1 MLPNSIDTDKS
12 KRQIIFEAA
21 AQLFRDKGYS
31 ATSMRDLAQKVNL
44 KASSLYNHI
53 GSKEEILSSICFS
66 NAKRFRD
73 GMQQVEQMPGSPID
87 KVRMLIRLHVEV
99 ATEDLTSVTAFNDE
113 WRHLSEPL
121 LTEFKAMRKDY
132 ENRFQRI
139 IESGIQ
145 SGAFRALDSFTVLYT
160 LLSSIRWL
168 HDWYRPNRQISPEEL
183 YEQMTTLLLKG
194 LVK

>member
-73 GMQQVEQMPGSPID
+73 GMQQVEQMPGSPMD

-121 LTEFKAMRKDY
+121 LTEFKTMRKDY

-160 LLSSIRWL
+160 ILSSIRWL

>member
-1 MLPNSIDTDKS
+1 MLLNSTDTDKS

>member
-160 LLSSIRWL
+160 ILSSIRWL